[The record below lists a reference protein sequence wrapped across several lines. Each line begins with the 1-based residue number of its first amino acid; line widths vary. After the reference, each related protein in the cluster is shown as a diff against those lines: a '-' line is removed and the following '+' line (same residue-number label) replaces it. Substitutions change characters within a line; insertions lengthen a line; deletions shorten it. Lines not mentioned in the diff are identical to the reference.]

1 MDKAE
6 ISAPKP
12 SRVAT
17 DDDASSGSCL
27 RAFQDIC
34 AQFTTLSQSDAQG
47 RAPPFWGGAFRSTFF
62 FLRHPIRG
70 YASMF
75 KQGLSAQTATALSVP
90 FFPVEQMLSY
100 LSRFSQP
107 ELTALKRVSEVNL
120 SRKKAMITDNL
131 YFKLGVPLG
140 SAYALLGISDKLV
153 PKRGASSYLD
163 SVRDFLAAPLTQSI
177 IGWLFVCLIFTFL
190 MFAIQYAFLIGPA
203 IARAQLLDH
212 ILTIALEGKAF
223 QRNVP
228 TNANDSNA

>member
-1 MDKAE
+1 MDKAA
-6 ISAPKP
+6 ISAPRP

-17 DDDASSGSCL
+17 EDGVSSGSCL

-34 AQFTTLSQSDAQG
+34 AQFTMLSRLDAQG
-47 RAPPFWGGAFRSTFF
+47 RAPPIWGGTFRSTFF

-70 YASMF
+70 YASMVG
-75 KQGLSAQTATALSVP
+75 QGLSAATATGLSVP

-107 ELTALKRVSEVNL
+107 ELKALKQVSEVNL
-120 SRKKAMITDNL
+120 SRKKAMITDNP

-163 SVRDFLAAPLTQSI
+163 SVRDLLAAPLTQSI
-177 IGWLFVCLIFTFL
+177 IGWLFVSFIFI
-190 MFAIQYAFLIGPA
+190 MFI
-203 IARAQLLDH
+203 
-212 ILTIALEGKAF
+212 
-223 QRNVP
+223 
-228 TNANDSNA
+228 